1 MHLYVTARGETLQL
15 ERFMNDLSAI
25 YLPFKYHPDEPPG
38 RVQLAVRRVELL
50 EIAFPEEHRTLV
62 LNTVAPNPP
71 NGHKHELLT
80 MMFRKAVGAE
90 SFDDKIVRS
99 PHVHRPFVDVTA
111 VGIRKDG
118 YRCRKCQKFYDK
130 KVLCCEVPTV
140 EDL

>member
-1 MHLYVTARGETLQL
+1 M
-15 ERFMNDLSAI
+15 
-25 YLPFKYHPDEPPG
+25 
-38 RVQLAVRRVELL
+38 QLAVRRVELL
-50 EIAFPEEHRTLV
+50 EIVFPEEHRTLV

-71 NGHKHELLT
+71 KGHKHELLT

-130 KVLCCEVPTV
+130 RVLCCNVPAV